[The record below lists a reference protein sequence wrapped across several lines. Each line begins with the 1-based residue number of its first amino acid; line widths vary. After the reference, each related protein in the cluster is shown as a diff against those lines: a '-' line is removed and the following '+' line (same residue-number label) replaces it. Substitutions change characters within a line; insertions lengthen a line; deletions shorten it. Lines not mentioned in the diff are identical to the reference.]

1 MGEVAF
7 RVKPGSDLYN
17 EYFTEQAER
26 QKLHKFAREFF
37 KKHGFC
43 GKGGYY
49 QRETLSME
57 LTPEEHEK
65 YASQLKKHPDS
76 NGLYTFKKNSAM
88 QQAWKNEVCANVNFN
103 KMFLTAFWYSNII
116 SAGSYALWA
125 RGNELYGLLESKYG
139 EIEKL
144 PDYMERIP
152 LSQYYAIRDGE

>member
-17 EYFTEQAER
+17 HHFAEKAER
-26 QKLHKFAREFF
+26 QKLHEFAREFF
-37 KKHGFC
+37 KKNGFN

-49 QRETLSME
+49 QRQTLSME

-88 QQAWKNEVCANVNFN
+88 QKAWENEVCANVDFN
-103 KMFLTAFWYSNII
+103 KMYLNAFWYAKII
-116 SAGSYALWA
+116 SAGSYALWDKD
-125 RGNELYGLLESKYG
+125 NELYGLLESKYG

-144 PDYMERIP
+144 PDYMERIS
-152 LSQYYAIRDGE
+152 LSQYYKIRDGE